1 VRKSPPGS
9 ARSVAAA
16 ALLGASIGA
25 LLTCD
30 APESPTAA
38 GAVTRSAAR
47 TAAATT
53 PRLDATGAL
62 AQEASSDVT
71 AQGTIPLPINQS
83 VATGVGTSV
92 FRITQTGG
100 GANAYFANS
109 STTNTSPAL
118 YAVTAGNGTVAFFQS
133 VNASATRTALV
144 VQAAGRGRAG
154 DFSVTNS
161 TNGSAALYVSSA
173 GTGPAIHAR
182 ATGASL
188 ASGQALYASHG
199 GTGAEAAKIA
209 ITNTSNTRAA
219 LFASTVSTGPAAVF
233 HGTSFGVQ
241 IVTNSGG
248 KGLQV
253 VNGTKQAVVSTPSGA
268 RSLYSEEAT
277 EVWFADYGFAR
288 LADGAVRVALD
299 STFVQTVSVE
309 EPYHV
314 FVQSYGDAELIVR
327 ERTPAGFVVMLRAG
341 DERDAEF
348 SYRVVA
354 KRHGFERTRL
364 EPAPWAGAARAP
376 TPRDR

>member
-1 VRKSPPGS
+1 VRTPRS
-9 ARSVAAA
+9 ARSLAAA
-16 ALLGASIGA
+16 ALFGALLGA

-30 APESPTAA
+30 AAESPTAA
-38 GAVTRSAAR
+38 R
-47 TAAATT
+47 AAAPTDAAT
-53 PRLDATGAL
+53 PPPPAATGAV
-62 AQEASSDVT
+62 AQETAADVT

-83 VATGVGTSV
+83 VSTLVDTSA

-100 GANAYFANS
+100 GINGYFANS
-109 STTNTSPAL
+109 STTNTSPVL
-118 YAVTAGNGTVAFFQS
+118 YAVTAGGGTVAFFQS
-133 VNASATRTALV
+133 VNAAATRTALL

-161 TNGSAALYVSSA
+161 SNGSAALYVSSA
-173 GTGPAIHAR
+173 GTGPALHAR

-219 LFASTVSTGPAAVF
+219 LFASTVSTGPAAIF
-233 HGTSFGVQ
+233 YGTSYGVQ

-268 RSLYSEEAT
+268 RSLYAEEAT

-288 LADGAVRVALD
+288 LEDGSARVALD
-299 STFVQTVSVE
+299 PAFVGTVNVDA
-309 EPYHV
+309 PYHV
-314 FVQSYGDAELIVR
+314 FVQSYGDAELVVR
-327 ERTPAGFVVMLRAG
+327 ERTPAGFLVALRGGA
-341 DERDAEF
+341 ERDAEF

-354 KRHGFERTRL
+354 RRRGFERARL
-364 EPAPWAGAARAP
+364 EPAPWADAARAP
-376 TPRDR
+376 GRPAGRSQ